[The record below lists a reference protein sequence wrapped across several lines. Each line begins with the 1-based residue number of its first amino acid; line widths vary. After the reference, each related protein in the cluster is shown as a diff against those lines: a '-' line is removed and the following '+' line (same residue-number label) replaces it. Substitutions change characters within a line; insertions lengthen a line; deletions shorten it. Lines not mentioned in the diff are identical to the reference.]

1 MLRNADLI
9 LVRISAILKLYLNP
23 VHENTTTTISCFRPD
38 DGSVGEE
45 DFESDQLY
53 HSEFHSKRGG
63 VAQSQVNFFCSKG
76 NYVIYLINFL
86 NNSKKFH
93 LFTL

>member
-1 MLRNADLI
+1 MLRNAVND
-9 LVRISAILKLYLNP
+9 
-23 VHENTTTTISCFRPD
+23 ENTTTTISCFRPD

-63 VAQSQVNFFCSKG
+63 VAQSQVSCFVAKEVMSF
-76 NYVIYLINFL
+76 IL
-86 NNSKKFH
+86 
-93 LFTL
+93 